1 MVVEVDNEGTIT
13 SITEHQN
20 IDNLAHV
27 EFYPGIL
34 IPGMVNAHC
43 HLELSYLRGAIAEA
57 TGFAGF
63 AREIGRVRGAY
74 SDDERIHAAAVAD
87 AEMWQ
92 EGVEAVADIAN
103 DALVMDVKRRSP
115 IHYLTFF
122 EHFGLNNLDITPGK
136 QMADSEGGRL
146 TPHSTYSVQDAPFKE
161 ICNLSGEI
169 LSLHMLESKAESELY
184 VGCGSLAEWYGRM
197 GWECDFIDYCTPAR
211 RVVESIAN
219 DKRLLLVHGCE
230 ATARDVEML
239 DAHFIEQPT
248 WVLCPESNRYISNS
262 KPPVDMLRRMGA
274 AMAIGT
280 DSLASARSLSMIDNM
295 RLLSNDVELTE
306 LLRWATIGGA
316 KALGLEATLGDIA
329 VGKRPG
335 LVIIEGADFEAMR
348 LGNESKSR
356 RIL

>member
-34 IPGMVNAHC
+34 IPGLVNAHC
-43 HLELSYLRGAIAEA
+43 HLELAYLRGAIAEA

-74 SDDERIHAAAVAD
+74 SDSERIHAASVAD

-184 VGCGSLAEWYGRM
+184 VGCGPLAEWYGRM
-197 GWECDFIDYCTPAR
+197 GWACDFIDYFTPAR

-239 DAHFIEQPT
+239 DAHFTEQPT